1 MNQAKRMLAKYN
13 GVFLAD
19 VVGLG
24 KTYITA
30 LLARELYGGRKFV
43 ICPPVLKNY
52 WEEVLRD
59 FGVVVK
65 VVSLGKLD
73 EILDNYD
80 PEYFK
85 YIFIDE
91 AHRFRSNNTEGYSK
105 LSKICTGKKV
115 ILISATPQNNG
126 PMDLLSLISLF
137 QYKNESNIIEDES
150 NIEKF
155 FTELNEKQKKARE
168 LYKKNKTEENLQK
181 LREVI
186 KNNSTEIREKVLK
199 KIMVRRLR
207 SEIKKYYRNDIE
219 KQGLF
224 FPNLGEPE
232 QITYTFDK
240 KTDNIFIQLLEA
252 IKNLNYSRYKT
263 LTYLKDPTNIEKSL
277 LTGQVNMKGFAN
289 NIY

>member
-1 MNQAKRMLAKYN
+1 MATLEDYFDLNRRYLALTET
-13 GVFLAD
+13 F
-19 VVGLG
+19 
-24 KTYITA
+24 IF
-30 LLARELYGGRKFV
+30 E
-43 ICPPVLKNY
+43 
-52 WEEVLRD
+52 
-59 FGVVVK
+59 
-65 VVSLGKLD
+65 
-73 EILDNYD
+73 DN
-80 PEYFK
+80 
-85 YIFIDE
+85 
-91 AHRFRSNNTEGYSK
+91 
-105 LSKICTGKKV
+105 
-115 ILISATPQNNG
+115 LI
-126 PMDLLSLISLF
+126 
-137 QYKNESNIIEDES
+137 
-150 NIEKF
+150 
-155 FTELNEKQKKARE
+155 
-168 LYKKNKTEENLQK
+168 K

-186 KNNSTEIREKVLK
+186 KENSTEIREKVLK